1 MMDGRRKLQRLN
13 YRATR
18 NDKGVGVKKLS
29 NVVVA
34 ASLAFLSGCATM
46 QSHDSKVGAAQA
58 SAESGSVATALQ
70 QLEASATSDSAKKE
84 LLFNLERG
92 ELLRLAKRYSDSTA
106 AYMLADEQV
115 KTWEDT
121 AKTSPDKLLGNVGA
135 AILSERLK
143 SYEGQDYEKV
153 MLTTR
158 LALNRMAVGDW
169 DNARVDVKRT
179 HEREAVIAELRA
191 KELVAAEEEAKKN
204 GAKVGG
210 KELNGYPVETLED
223 PAVLALKNGYQNALS
238 HYLSGFLYE
247 VLNEPGLAAPGYRK
261 AIELN
266 PNAAILEEG
275 LRGLDQRTSF
285 THRRRQKMTDV
296 LFLVEAGSA
305 PARKSTNFSFPV
317 PTGRGIVSVSVAYPV
332 IQPSNSPYI
341 SSIGVANTQVKT
353 QPVVD
358 FNVMAR
364 RALKDEM
371 PAMLMRSATRAI
383 VKGVVQDQAQ
393 KKLGLLGG
401 LVTAAA
407 SIVTEQADDRMWRML
422 PERVYVARAYLPPGT
437 HKISIDGRELPE
449 PVVIDGQYAL
459 VPVRVYTNNLVVGD
473 VASFGKLAATAVA
486 APEPAKPAETTRVMS
501 TTTRSSTATSGAR
514 SNRATAPATANTGT
528 AKSAPTVAP
537 KPAPAATTPAAKP
550 AVKPAGGVPTKAPA
564 P

>member
-1 MMDGRRKLQRLN
+1 
-13 YRATR
+13 
-18 NDKGVGVKKLS
+18 
-29 NVVVA
+29 
-34 ASLAFLSGCATM
+34 
-46 QSHDSKVGAAQA
+46 
-58 SAESGSVATALQ
+58 
-70 QLEASATSDSAKKE
+70 
-84 LLFNLERG
+84 
-92 ELLRLAKRYSDSTA
+92 
-106 AYMLADEQV
+106 
-115 KTWEDT
+115 
-121 AKTSPDKLLGNVGA
+121 
-135 AILSERLK
+135 
-143 SYEGQDYEKV
+143 
-153 MLTTR
+153 
-158 LALNRMAVGDW
+158 
-169 DNARVDVKRT
+169 
-179 HEREAVIAELRA
+179 
-191 KELVAAEEEAKKN
+191 
-204 GAKVGG
+204 
-210 KELNGYPVETLED
+210 
-223 PAVLALKNGYQNALS
+223 
-238 HYLSGFLYE
+238 
-247 VLNEPGLAAPGYRK
+247 
-261 AIELN
+261 
-266 PNAAILEEG
+266 
-275 LRGLDQRTSF
+275 
-285 THRRRQKMTDV
+285 
-296 LFLVEAGSA
+296 
-305 PARKSTNFSFPV
+305 
-317 PTGRGIVSVSVAYPV
+317 
-332 IQPSNSPYI
+332 
-341 SSIGVANTQVKT
+341 VANTQVKT